1 MFTKINF
8 SCINFFILIIC
19 AFSANVTYLDED
31 SFDKEINSSN
41 TWLIE
46 IYSEKCESCKSFE
59 ASWKQ
64 LIKKID
70 YLNIGRINVD
80 EIKGINLANKLNAL
94 ENGIPA
100 VKLMFSKDNIEDIM
114 DGTEEPLPNAKILE
128 KRIIKILEEKGKFK
142 NGKYINNEEL

>member
-8 SCINFFILIIC
+8 RFINFIILIIC
-19 AFSANVTYLDED
+19 AFSANITYLNED
-31 SFDKEINSSN
+31 NFDTEINTSN

-46 IYSEKCESCKSFE
+46 VYSEKCESCKSFE
-59 ASWKQ
+59 SSWNQ
-64 LIKKID
+64 LIKNID

-100 VKLMFSKDNIEDIM
+100 VKLFFSKDNVEDIM
-114 DGTEEPLPNAKILE
+114 NGTEEPLPNAKIL
-128 KRIIKILEEKGKFK
+128 KQRIIKILEDKGKFN